1 MVLNYIKSQ
10 SSIRP
15 ELVDSSSSKK
25 VVYLRQNIV
34 EVTTIDELSGEDEIY
49 YEYEEAKLTK
59 AEYKDYLNEL
69 EAVDVQQ
76 QRMDIEALQEENVQ
90 LREQLQL
97 SVEVNDQ
104 QDMMLLELLDMFG

>member
-1 MVLNYIKSQ
+1 MNLEEMMSQ
-10 SSIRP
+10 
-15 ELVDSSSSKK
+15 
-25 VVYLRQNIV
+25 
-34 EVTTIDELSGEDEIY
+34 ED
-49 YEYEEAKLTK
+49 
-59 AEYKDYLNEL
+59 KDYLNEL